1 MTPEPR
7 TDLVE
12 ALEKSRQELQAAVAN
27 VDEEHA
33 SVKPEPGRWS
43 VLECVEHV
51 AVVEERFL
59 GRLQAAPRLESPR
72 VDEQKE
78 AELAERVPNR
88 TTRAEAPEPA
98 RPTGRFSS
106 LAEALGQ
113 FDAARDRTIRFAQD
127 RAGDLYWL
135 ALEHPRFGPLNGAE
149 FIVVIA
155 GHARRHAAQ
164 IQEVKSA
171 LGIA

>member
-1 MTPEPR
+1 
-7 TDLVE
+7 
-12 ALEKSRQELQAAVAN
+12 
-27 VDEEHA
+27 
-33 SVKPEPGRWS
+33 

-51 AVVEERFL
+51 TVVEERFL
-59 GRLQAAPRLESPR
+59 GRLETAPRRESPR
-72 VDEQKE
+72 VDHEKE
-78 AELAERVPNR
+78 AELAVRVPNR
-88 TTRAEAPEPA
+88 TVKAEAPEPA
-98 RPTGRFSS
+98 RPTGRYSS

-113 FDAARDRTIRFAQD
+113 FHAARGRTIRFAQD
-127 RAGDLYWL
+127 RARDLDWL

-171 LGIA
+171 LGIS